1 MTELS
6 DIVESAALTDGNDIA
21 AGLVYIGKILETH
34 MRILSGIAERR
45 ADLDLRMTNIHV
57 QALELTKE
65 MRKPCPRC
73 L

>member
-34 MRILSGIAERR
+34 MRILSEIAERR
-45 ADLDLRMTNIHV
+45 ADLDLRMTNIHI
-57 QALELTKE
+57 QALELA
-65 MRKPCPRC
+65 RSR
-73 L
+73 